1 MLIAWDSHEI
11 LLGFSCDPCAFC
23 LCKDFRVLMLL
34 HHETQHLLFI
44 SLNSCVAMHGVDGI
58 TTVNSSFLRIDWRCL
73 PSWCTPPGS
82 SQVDVDELAVV
93 ERVWVHHDRAVL
105 CCWCG
110 ALVDAAV
117 TSMFV
122 GHWLR
127 REALQFDRFTWVNDL
142 VISHLLHTRSPVA
155 MFAFTQWISSF

>member
-1 MLIAWDSHEI
+1 
-11 LLGFSCDPCAFC
+11 
-23 LCKDFRVLMLL
+23 MLL

-93 ERVWVHHDRAVL
+93 ERV
-105 CCWCG
+105 
-110 ALVDAAV
+110 
-117 TSMFV
+117 
-122 GHWLR
+122 
-127 REALQFDRFTWVNDL
+127 
-142 VISHLLHTRSPVA
+142 
-155 MFAFTQWISSF
+155 